1 MNQSNQPAN
10 DAPVTLINVFEM
22 PTEHVEAFIAGWR
35 ERAALM
41 SSKPG
46 FPDARLHR
54 ATSPQTRFQLVNVAH
69 RETREAMHAA
79 TEAAQPGGRLA
90 VDGGSP
96 VGVGHRDATPPG
108 RAGFCGAVAVRARG
122 ADRAAAD
129 RLAVRRLPRCPQP

>member
-46 FPDARLHR
+46 FLDARLHR
-54 ATSPQTRFQLVNVAH
+54 AMSPQTRFQLVNVAH
-69 RETREAMHAA
+69 WETREAMHAA
-79 TEAAQPGGRLA
+79 TADPEFLHRISAAIADLQLPISANPALYRVAVEFPGPA
-90 VDGGSP
+90 P
-96 VGVGHRDATPPG
+96 HEHHRTPP
-108 RAGFCGAVAVRARG
+108 AR
-122 ADRAAAD
+122 
-129 RLAVRRLPRCPQP
+129 